1 MIECRDAG
9 RLRSAFLALELDH
22 TMEAEVRSHVA
33 ACDRCRAELAE
44 ADAAVAFA
52 LRLPELDVREDES
65 FVSGVLAGIHQ
76 RRIEGR
82 VVHRRRGILA
92 AAAGLLLAV
101 LGGWALLR
109 DREAVSPAAVAE
121 HLRQAPAAVEPA
133 FVEVEGEG
141 VRLYQLD
148 TAPPEAGRPDGVRVA
163 FIVDPQ
169 LEL

>member
-1 MIECRDAG
+1 MIECRDVG
-9 RLRSAFLALELDH
+9 RLRSAYLALELDH
-22 TMEAEVRSHVA
+22 ASEAEIRSHVTG
-33 ACDRCRAELAE
+33 CDRCRAELAA
-44 ADAAVAFA
+44 ADAAVGLA
-52 LRLPELDVREDES
+52 LRLPEIDVREDES

-82 VVHRRRGILA
+82 VVHRRRGVLA

-109 DREAVSPAAVAE
+109 DRGAATPAEVAAQV
-121 HLRQAPAAVEPA
+121 RRAPAAVEPA

-141 VRLYQLD
+141 VRLYQID
-148 TAPPEAGRPDGVRVA
+148 AATPDATRPEGMRVA